1 MEAVSTEFESK
12 TKQLFGH
19 PRGLSF
25 LFATEMWERFSYYG
39 MRALLVLYLT
49 KYLLL
54 PGHSEQVI
62 GLATLKSGLEGVFG
76 PLETQPFAS
85 QVYGLYTA
93 LVYLTPVFGGLL
105 ADRVLG
111 QRRTVVIGAALMALG
126 HFLMA
131 FEHLLLIALS
141 TLIVANGLFKPNI
154 STQVGGLYAEGDP
167 RRDRAYSIFYVGIN
181 VGAFLAP
188 LVCGTL
194 GEELGWHYGFG
205 AAGVGMLIGLATYL
219 YGLRE
224 LPPDELQKAKAAHH
238 ERDPLTAE
246 DWRAIMALLVLFI
259 PNTLFWATY
268 EQQGNTIALW
278 ADAHTDR
285 SIDLLFWRGEI
296 PVTWFQAFNPFMIFA
311 FTPLVVELWA
321 IQSRRGREPSTVT
334 KMAMGCFGVALSY
347 LVMVAAAFDAGSAGK
362 ASWLWLFVYFVIITI
377 GELYLSPVGLS
388 LVSKVAPAR
397 AVSLMMGVWLSTS
410 FIGNFGAGWLG
421 SYWSSMEKAN
431 FFLMIAGVAA
441 VAGVAILLLN
451 RPLRKSLQH

>member
-1 MEAVSTEFESK
+1 
-12 TKQLFGH
+12 
-19 PRGLSF
+19 
-25 LFATEMWERFSYYG
+25 
-39 MRALLVLYLT
+39 
-49 KYLLL
+49 
-54 PGHSEQVI
+54 
-62 GLATLKSGLEGVFG
+62 
-76 PLETQPFAS
+76 
-85 QVYGLYTA
+85 
-93 LVYLTPVFGGLL
+93 
-105 ADRVLG
+105 
-111 QRRTVVIGAALMALG
+111 
-126 HFLMA
+126 
-131 FEHLLLIALS
+131 
-141 TLIVANGLFKPNI
+141 
-154 STQVGGLYAEGDP
+154 
-167 RRDRAYSIFYVGIN
+167 
-181 VGAFLAP
+181 
-188 LVCGTL
+188 
-194 GEELGWHYGFG
+194 
-205 AAGVGMLIGLATYL
+205 MLIGLATYL

-238 ERDPLTAE
+238 ERDPLTAA
-246 DWRAIMALLVLFI
+246 DWRAIVALLVLFI

-311 FTPLVVELWA
+311 FTPLIVELWA

-362 ASWLWLFVYFVIITI
+362 ASWLWLFVYFTIITI

-421 SYWSSMEKAN
+421 AYWSSMDKAN
-431 FFLMIAGVAA
+431 FFLMISGVAA
-441 VAGVAILLLN
+441 AAGVAILLLN